1 MKRDISKY
9 VEQLKAYLNRI
20 ESRRE
25 QDEPL
30 NRNAYASARELGSIL
45 SLYEHGNL
53 KVSKQMEKF
62 IIKII
67 GG

>member
-30 NRNAYASARELGSIL
+30 NRNAYAGARELGSIL
-45 SLYEHGNL
+45 SLYEHGNS
-53 KVSKQMEKF
+53 KVSKLMEKL